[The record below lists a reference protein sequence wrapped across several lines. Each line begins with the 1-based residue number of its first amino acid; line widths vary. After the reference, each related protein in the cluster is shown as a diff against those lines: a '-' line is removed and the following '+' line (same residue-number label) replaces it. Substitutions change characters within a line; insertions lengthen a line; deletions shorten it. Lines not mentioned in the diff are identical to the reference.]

1 MTSADVQVMI
11 IDKNSTRRS
20 LHKLRLLTLLSTAS
34 ISVPALTE
42 AECTQ
47 DGFKIVAIENSGTV
61 ELHAGNSREV
71 PITITLQVWT
81 RHMTVDRPKTVT
93 ETVPPNESQLFM
105 VLSEIDKD
113 KKSRYGF
120 DCAGTIGSID
130 AVHDRDLLYRL
141 PYETGKSYYV
151 LQGYG
156 SRLSHTGPEQYT
168 VDFYMHE
175 GTPVHAA
182 RGGLVANK
190 EESHSKG
197 CWKGGCG
204 KYANYIVIL
213 HDDWTTGE
221 YYHLEK
227 NGVLVEVGDRVV
239 AGQKIGLSGDTGNS
253 ALPHLHFG
261 VYRAAPWGKFQ
272 SVPVRFSSVDGIVR
286 RPRRGG
292 RYQAVSTRSTAHS
305 QADTDKSSRSLH

>member
-1 MTSADVQVMI
+1 MNT
-11 IDKNSTRRS
+11 DKNSAYRA
-20 LHKLRLLTLLSTAS
+20 LQKLCLLFPLSTVLIA
-34 ISVPALTE
+34 VPAISIAKCSE
-42 AECTQ
+42 EWIKIDAVE
-47 DGFKIVAIENSGTV
+47 DGGTV
-61 ELHAGNSREV
+61 ELYASNSREV

-81 RHMTVDRPKTVT
+81 RYMTADRPKTIT

-105 VLSEIDKD
+105 VLSETN

-120 DCAGTIGSID
+120 DCASTIGSID
-130 AVHDRDLLYRL
+130 ATHDEDLLYRL
-141 PYETGKSYYV
+141 PYESGKSYYV

-156 SRLSHTGPEQYT
+156 SRLSHTGPEEYT
-168 VDFYMHE
+168 VDFYMRE

-182 RGGLVANK
+182 RGGIVAK
-190 EESHSKG
+190 MEESHSRG

-221 YYHLEK
+221 YYHLK
-227 NGVLVEVGDRVV
+227 QNGVLVELGDNVF

-272 SVPVRFSSVDGIVR
+272 SVPIRFNSVDGIVR
-286 RPRRGG
+286 KPRRGG
-292 RYQAVSTRSTAHS
+292 RYQAVSIRSTARR
-305 QADTDKSSRSLH
+305 QAEAGGNNRSLH

>member
-1 MTSADVQVMI
+1 MNSAYRARQ
-11 IDKNSTRRS
+11 
-20 LHKLRLLTLLSTAS
+20 KLRLLFVMSSVLFA
-34 ISVPALTE
+34 VPALSVAKCSE
-42 AECTQ
+42 ELIKIDAVE
-47 DGFKIVAIENSGTV
+47 DGGKV
-61 ELHAGNSREV
+61 ELYASNSREV

-81 RHMTVDRPKTVT
+81 RYMTADRPKTIT
-93 ETVPPNESQLFM
+93 ETVPPHESQLFM
-105 VLSEIDKD
+105 VLSETS

-120 DCAGTIGSID
+120 DCASTIGSID
-130 AVHDRDLLYRL
+130 ATHDEDLLYRL
-141 PYETGKSYYV
+141 PYASGKSYYV

-156 SRLSHTGPEQYT
+156 SRLSHTGPEEYT

-182 RGGLVANK
+182 RGGIVAK
-190 EESHSKG
+190 MEESHSRG
-197 CWKGGCG
+197 CWRGGCG

-221 YYHLEK
+221 YYHLK
-227 NGVLVEVGDRVV
+227 QNGVLVELGDSVF

-272 SVPVRFSSVDGIVR
+272 SVPIHFRSVDGIVR

-292 RYQAVSTRSTAHS
+292 RYQAVSLRSTTRIRAE
-305 QADTDKSSRSLH
+305 ADGNNRSLH

>member
-1 MTSADVQVMI
+1 MNIKMSYVFRSLIFFSAVSIAAPELSEARCIQDRFR
-11 IDKNSTRRS
+11 IDALDKDGSVEIHAANST
-20 LHKLRLLTLLSTAS
+20 
-34 ISVPALTE
+34 
-42 AECTQ
+42 
-47 DGFKIVAIENSGTV
+47 D
-61 ELHAGNSREV
+61 V

-81 RHMTVDRPKTVT
+81 RHMTADRGKTVT
-93 ETVPPNESQLFM
+93 ETVAPRESRLFM
-105 VLSEIDKD
+105 VLHETNN
-113 KKSRYGF
+113 KKSQYGI
-120 DCAGTIGSID
+120 DCASTIGSID
-130 AVHDRDLLYRL
+130 AAHDESLLYRL

-156 SRLSHTGPEQYT
+156 SRLSHTGPEEYT
-168 VDFYMHE
+168 VDFKMRE

-182 RGGLVANK
+182 RGGLVVK
-190 EESHSKG
+190 MEESNSRG

-221 YYHLEK
+221 YYHLQRD
-227 NGVLVEVGDRVV
+227 GALVEPGERVV
-239 AGQKIGLSGDTGNS
+239 TGQKIGLSGDTGNS

-286 RPRRGG
+286 KPRRGG

-305 QADTDKSSRSLH
+305 QAGNDRPSRSLH